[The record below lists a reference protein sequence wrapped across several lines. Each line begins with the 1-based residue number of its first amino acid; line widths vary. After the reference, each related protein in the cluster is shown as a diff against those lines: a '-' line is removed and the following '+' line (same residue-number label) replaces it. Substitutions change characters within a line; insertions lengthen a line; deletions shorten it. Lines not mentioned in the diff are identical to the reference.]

1 LSPSS
6 RLAPAVG
13 VFYAFM
19 NSPLP
24 RRSLILALPA
34 LAVGCAA
41 RAGNKDS
48 LIYSL
53 DREIIALRTE
63 NERLEGRLETCA
75 SQVGA
80 PPPIYAELVQ
90 ILPDLGVE
98 VLRDGDKVLLRL
110 RSDTLFASDSL
121 RLRQESDPI
130 LDLLATALGLHPDV
144 RIEIVGHTD
153 DLSVK
158 GRLARAYPSRWE
170 LGAAQA
176 ISVLRALTEEWG
188 VSPQRLSIGTRA
200 EWAPIAESDT
210 PEGRAENRR
219 IEITLQHNAALE
231 SP

>member
-1 LSPSS
+1 L
-6 RLAPAVG
+6 G
-13 VFYAFM
+13 
-19 NSPLP
+19 
-24 RRSLILALPA
+24 LPA

-63 NERLEGRLETCA
+63 NELLEGRLETCA
-75 SQVGA
+75 TQAGA

-90 ILPDLGVE
+90 ILPDLGVDVQRKGDTV
-98 VLRDGDKVLLRL
+98 VLRLS
-110 RSDTLFASDSL
+110 SDDLFAKDSL
-121 RLRQESDPI
+121 RLRLESDPI
-130 LDLLATALGLHPDV
+130 LDLLATALRLHPEV
-144 RIEIVGHTD
+144 LAEIVGHTD
-153 DLSVK
+153 DQNVK

-188 VSPQRLSIGTRA
+188 VGPHRLSIGTRA

-231 SP
+231 SQ

>member
-1 LSPSS
+1 
-6 RLAPAVG
+6 
-13 VFYAFM
+13 M
-19 NSPLP
+19 NSPLL
-24 RRSLILALPA
+24 RRSLILGLPA

-63 NERLEGRLETCA
+63 NEQLQGRLETCSTDA
-75 SQVGA
+75 GA

-98 VLRDGDKVLLRL
+98 VLRKGSTVVLRL
-110 RSDTLFASDSL
+110 SSDTLFASDSL
-121 RLRQESDPI
+121 RLRLESDPI
-130 LDLLATALGLHPDV
+130 LDLLATALRLHPEV
-144 RIEIVGHTD
+144 QVEIMGHTD
-153 DLSVK
+153 DQSVK

-176 ISVLRALTEEWG
+176 ISVLRALTEDWG
-188 VSPQRLSIGTRA
+188 VSPQRLIVGTHA

-210 PEGRAENRR
+210 PEGRAQNRR
-219 IEITLQHNAALE
+219 IEITLQHPVALE
-231 SP
+231 SK